1 MRSLSLLWFGVLA
14 LLPSAIGAQARQ
26 PDPVLGRYFGPPIAA
41 RQAAPEEVGRIAVP
55 SPMLLDIS
63 LGAYGASK
71 SFRDTVAQQSWSVG
85 VTAAFECERARVD
98 WVQIDRTA
106 DAQGRV
112 QLHVVPTL
120 ALERPG
126 RTVDMTVAFL
136 VDGGEIQR
144 RSLRVF
150 TGDPPFEW
158 SFEFTNQEFAAMF
171 DPGGRRCCG
180 SSWRFEDLRAAGAI
194 EPARFG

>member
-14 LLPSAIGAQARQ
+14 LLPSAVGAQAPQ
-26 PDPVLGRYFGPPIAA
+26 PDPVLGMYFGPPIAA
-41 RQAAPEEVGRIAVP
+41 RQAAPEEVGRMAVP

-71 SFRDTVAQQSWSVG
+71 SFRDTVTQQSWSVG

-98 WVQIDRTA
+98 WVQIDRVTV
-106 DAQGRV
+106 DARGRV

-126 RTVDMTVAFL
+126 RTVELTVAFL
-136 VDGGEIQR
+136 ADGREIQR
-144 RSLRVF
+144 RSVRVF
-150 TGDPPFEW
+150 TGEPPPPEW

-171 DPGGRRCCG
+171 DPAR
-180 SSWRFEDLRAAGAI
+180 SPVLRI
-194 EPARFG
+194 ILEV